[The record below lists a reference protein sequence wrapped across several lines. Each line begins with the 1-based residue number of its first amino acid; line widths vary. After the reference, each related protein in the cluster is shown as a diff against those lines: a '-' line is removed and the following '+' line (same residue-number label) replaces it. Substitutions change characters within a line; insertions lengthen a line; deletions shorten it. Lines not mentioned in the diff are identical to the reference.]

1 MFSPALDAPARLES
15 ALVARCG
22 ESVGRRAGTGRRGAA
37 ARALAIREH
46 SRTARKREHRTL
58 QVREEAV
65 KEYLTN
71 TESTVRII
79 ADRHG
84 VSGPF
89 VPLARLP
96 GLSVQWPSLLSVLSN
111 F

>member
-1 MFSPALDAPARLES
+1 MFSPALDAHARLES
-15 ALVARCG
+15 ALVVRCG

-37 ARALAIREH
+37 ARALAIREQ

-96 GLSVQWPSLLSVLSN
+96 GLSPVQYTYG
-111 F
+111 